1 MPAAEETAH
10 RRTGP
15 GRWARAARR
24 GPLGR
29 RGSRLLDGDPAAERG
44 ALLLLLAVTALF
56 TALSVALPG
65 SWPPSAL
72 VLPLVCGGLVLS
84 TRRQLVLVAAV
95 LAGSAVSAGW
105 HEPHGVRAGVTVVLA
120 LTALAGLA
128 TARFRNRLGLRGLRG
143 DSMLLELSEHTHA
156 LGRLPDRL
164 LDWHFDRALAPVGGH
179 SFSGDFLLCADRPE
193 QDLLEVVLVDVSG
206 KGSRAAARSMHL
218 SGAFAMLLGSVPP
231 ESFLPAANDY
241 LVGLGW
247 EDEFATAVHLA
258 LRPASGE
265 YRLFNAG
272 HPPPAHYRRE
282 DGGSW
287 LLGDDGGPALG
298 LLPGSP
304 YPAAHGRLALGDSLL
319 LYSDGLVEVPGQDI
333 ETGIGRL
340 LAAAEPVLRVP
351 HTAGGA
357 AGHPAG
363 RVLRAVARDVADDRT
378 LVMVRRLGPPFM
390 T

>member
-1 MPAAEETAH
+1 MPAADETA
-10 RRTGP
+10 RRPSGS
-15 GRWARAARR
+15 RWWARTVRR

-29 RGSRLLDGDPAAERG
+29 RGSRLLDGDPAAER
-44 ALLLLLAVTALF
+44 AVLLLLLLACVLF

-84 TRRQLVLVAAV
+84 TRRQLALVAAV
-95 LAGSAVSAGW
+95 LAGSALSAYW

-120 LTALAGLA
+120 LTALAGLV

-143 DSMLLELSEHTHA
+143 DSMLLELSEHTRA

-164 LDWHFDRALAPVGGH
+164 LDWHFDRALAPVGGS
-179 SFSGDFLLCADRPE
+179 SFSGDFLICAHRPE
-193 QDLLEVVLVDVSG
+193 DDLLEVVLVDVSG

-241 LVGLGW
+241 LLRLGW
-247 EDEFATAVHLA
+247 EDDFATAVHLA
-258 LRPASGE
+258 LRPASGR

-272 HPPPAHYRRE
+272 HPPHAHYRPV

-287 LLGDDGGPALG
+287 LVGDGGGPALG
-298 LLPGSP
+298 LLAGSA
-304 YPAAHGRLALGDSLL
+304 YPAAHGRLAFGDALL
-319 LYSDGLVEVPGQDI
+319 LYSDGLVEVPGLDI
-333 ETGIGRL
+333 DAGIGRL

-351 HTAGGA
+351 RGAGS
-357 AGHPAG
+357 PAG
-363 RVLRAVARDVADDRT
+363 RLLRAVASDVPDDRT
-378 LVMVRRLGPPFM
+378 LVMVRRLGPPFAS
-390 T
+390 